1 MIKQY
6 VTFIVRHPI
15 WIILGVVGVTLL
27 FAFQFRNLEK
37 VLDPKRILP
46 QGHPYVKLNNEIE
59 RRFGGSRVVVIGVVA
74 KEGDIFNPNI
84 LGKIKRITEGVK
96 EVPGIL
102 EENVVSIADR
112 KIKAIIASPQGLEIK
127 RLMEKVP
134 ENDKEMKELRDNIF
148 DNDLYVGSLV
158 SPDGRAA
165 AIITDFQGGAALE
178 EFWARGGTENE
189 GGVQPDGE
197 KYPADGKG
205 DVSPEKPWEKW
216 QGKAESEPQGEP
228 HEQKEEPWKK
238 WQQENPTQET
248 QPDSKENG
256 AGGITQNEETW
267 GGGQKKEPPS
277 KEKLA
282 SEAESQGEEPS
293 WKKWQ
298 TPAQE
303 KVEGGEDSWKQW
315 ADQGENW
322 YISDSTIYANLSQ
335 LVSKEKDSTVEIH
348 IGGLPVALAFLEA
361 DTSLMNRVVFPLAFF
376 VIMIVLY
383 FSFRSFQGMI
393 IPIFTALMSVI
404 WAIGLMGMFRV
415 PLDPWT
421 QTLTP
426 ILIVAIAA
434 GHSLQILK
442 RYYEEFFRLGSRVQ
456 EGNSVSDIHRSAV
469 VESTSKMIP
478 VMATAGFVAAISFA
492 SLITF
497 ELKTFQSFG
506 LLTAFGILSAV
517 VLEMTFIPA
526 FRILLRPPALGP
538 SMGKKGFLDN
548 GLGAIARLL
557 TEGSP
562 KGGGAK
568 TTLWVAVA
576 IALFS
581 SVSASQV
588 KVNNSLKSQFFEGTQ
603 FRQDDAALNQSFGGT
618 STFYVLIQSQQ
629 PEALKD
635 PQVMRDIEG
644 LQKIIGAVPD
654 VGKTQSFVDYIKKMN
669 RSLHGGDDRYDAIP
683 QTEGEVGEFLFLY
696 AISGN
701 PADFD
706 RLVDYNYQSA
716 VIWAFLKSDST
727 ELAEELIKKVNQYA
741 EEHFQG
747 FRVIGLKEKNRG
759 ARPSS
764 IIEDIE
770 GCGVQ
775 ESCLGVAGSAP
786 VTVALNKTMV
796 EGKVKNVFQI
806 ALIAFIVSTLVL
818 RSLLG
823 GVLVLLPLALAVLIN
838 FGVMGLTGITLGI
851 GTAAIS
857 AMAVGMGAD
866 YAIYILFRLREEW
879 KREGD
884 LEKALGVTLTTAGK
898 AVLTVAFAIS
908 AGCFTLVFPG
918 YYLHMEGILVPLA
931 MLTSSVGAVTILP
944 ALVFLLKPKFLSRG
958 LRH

>member
-1 MIKQY
+1 MINRY
-6 VTFIVRHPI
+6 VAFIVRHPI
-15 WIILGVVGVTLL
+15 GVILGVVVVTLL

-74 KEGDIFNPNI
+74 KEGDIFNANI
-84 LGKIKRITEGVK
+84 LGKIKRITERVK

-112 KIKAIIASPQGLEIK
+112 KIKAIKASPQGLEIK

-134 ENDKEMKELRDNIF
+134 ENEEEMKELRNNIF
-148 DNDLYVGSLV
+148 ENDLYVGSLV

-178 EFWARGGTENE
+178 AYWKSGGT
-189 GGVQPDGE
+189 DTAE
-197 KYPADGKG
+197 KGKTVGPSDEKLNQADSDPAGP
-205 DVSPEKPWEKW
+205 SEKPWEKW
-216 QGKAESEPQGEP
+216 KKQEGGTQSEPV
-228 HEQKEEPWKK
+228 EQKEE
-238 WQQENPTQET
+238 
-248 QPDSKENG
+248 
-256 AGGITQNEETW
+256 
-267 GGGQKKEPPS
+267 
-277 KEKLA
+277 
-282 SEAESQGEEPS
+282 S

-298 TPAQE
+298 NSSQE
-303 KVEGGEDSWKQW
+303 NEDESEESWKQW
-315 ADQGENW
+315 ADQGESG
-322 YISDSTIYANLSQ
+322 YISDSTIYANLSE
-335 LVSKEKDSTVEIH
+335 LVNKEIDSTVDIH
-348 IGGLPVALAFLEA
+348 IGGLPVALAFLEL
-361 DTSLMNRVVFPLAFF
+361 DTSLMNRVVFPLAFV

-383 FSFRSFQGMI
+383 LSFRSFQGMI
-393 IPIFTALMSVI
+393 IPILTALMSVI
-404 WAIGLMGMFRV
+404 WAIGLMGKFRI

-434 GHSLQILK
+434 GHSLQMLK
-442 RYYEEFFRLGSRVQ
+442 RYYEEFNRLGSSTPERA
-456 EGNSVSDIHRSAV
+456 SVSEIHRSAV

-478 VMATAGFVAAISFA
+478 VMATAGFVAATSFA

-526 FRILLRPPALGP
+526 CRILLPPPALGP
-538 SMGKKGFLDN
+538 STGKKGFMDH
-548 GLGAIARLL
+548 GLAYIGRLL
-557 TEGSP
+557 IEGTP

-588 KVNNSLKSQFFEGTQ
+588 KVNNSLKSQFFESTK
-603 FRQDDAALNQSFGGT
+603 FRQDDAALNHAFGGT
-618 STFYVLIQSQQ
+618 STFYVLIQSQE
-629 PEALKD
+629 PEGLKD

-644 LQKIIGAVPD
+644 LQKLIGSVPD
-654 VGKTQSFVDYIKKMN
+654 VGKTQSFVDYIKIMN
-669 RSLHGGDDRYDAIP
+669 RSLHGGDEQYNAIP
-683 QTEGEVGEFLFLY
+683 QTKRAVGEFLFLY
-696 AISGN
+696 SISGN

-706 RLVDYNYQSA
+706 RLVDYDYQRA

-727 ELAEELIKKVNQYA
+727 ELAEELIKKVNQFA
-741 EEHFQG
+741 EKHFQG
-747 FRVIGLKEKNRG
+747 FRVVGLKEKSRG
-759 ARPSS
+759 VDASS
-764 IIEDIE
+764 TTIEDIE
-770 GCGVQ
+770 GCGIQV
-775 ESCLGVAGSAP
+775 SCLGVAGSAP
-786 VTVALNKTMV
+786 VTVALNQAMV
-796 EGKVKNVFQI
+796 EGKVKNIFQI
-806 ALIAFIVSTLVL
+806 ALIVFFVSTLVL

-823 GVLVLLPLALAVLIN
+823 GFLVLLPLALAVLIN
-838 FGVMGLTGITLGI
+838 FGFMGLTGITLGI

-866 YAIYILFRLREEW
+866 YAIYILFRFREEW

-884 LEKALGVTLTTAGK
+884 LEKALVSTLNTAGK

-918 YYLHMEGILVPLA
+918 YYLHMEGILIPLA
-931 MLTSSVGAVTILP
+931 MLTSSVGAVTLLP
-944 ALVFLLKPKFLSRG
+944 ALVFLLKPKFLSRDVS
-958 LRH
+958 